1 MAANFAAREK
11 KNADKKIGE
20 VGLLVITYFH
30 RHRKLSHDEKGK
42 TPFFFKKEKTIHAI
56 EPSRHTLSRLYHTLT
71 VTK

>member
-42 TPFFFKKEKTIHAI
+42 HLFFKKKKRQSMQLNHQGI
-56 EPSRHTLSRLYHTLT
+56 LYQDFIIL
-71 VTK
+71 